1 MIRSA
6 FFTTLLALASQS
18 ASADVREAVEA
29 RILPGYDDFV
39 AATRALAAAD
49 CSPGAMRAPW
59 NAAFDAWLGVA
70 HLRFGPVE
78 TDGRALAIAF
88 WPDPKSIGARQIR
101 AVVEAEDE
109 ALLLPGALAE
119 VSVAARGLFALER
132 LLYGDLAT
140 DAAYTCAL
148 RRALAAD
155 LAGMAHGTRAE
166 WDGFAALLQSAG
178 AVENTVYLSPDEARQ
193 ALFTQLVAGLEFN
206 ADQRLGRPLGSFE
219 HPRPERAEALASG
232 RSMRNLQISLRALQ
246 GFARALAEGVG
257 PIPQTEAAF
266 ARALEKVAELDDPV
280 FASVVAP
287 SGRFRVEIVQQAVG
301 QVKAAALV
309 ELGPL
314 LGVSAGFNA
323 ADGD

>member
-6 FFTTLLALASQS
+6 IFTVLLALASQS
-18 ASADVREAVEA
+18 ASADVREDVEA
-29 RILPGYDDFV
+29 RILPGYADFV

-49 CSPGAMRAPW
+49 CSSGAMRAPW

-78 TDGRALAIAF
+78 TEGRALAIAF

-101 AVVEAEDE
+101 AVVEAEDV

-155 LAGMAHGTRAE
+155 LAGMARGTRAE

-206 ADQRLGRPLGSFE
+206 ADQRLGRPLAALSTRAPNAPKRWLRSAACAMSRFRYGHCKALHGPWPRAWGRSRR
-219 HPRPERAEALASG
+219 PRPRLPVRWKMWQSWTIRCLPRLLPRRGGSG
-232 RSMRNLQISLRALQ
+232 SRSCSRR
-246 GFARALAEGVG
+246 
-257 PIPQTEAAF
+257 
-266 ARALEKVAELDDPV
+266 
-280 FASVVAP
+280 SV
-287 SGRFRVEIVQQAVG
+287 R
-301 QVKAAALV
+301 
-309 ELGPL
+309 
-314 LGVSAGFNA
+314 
-323 ADGD
+323 